1 MKTVAVITAGRSDY
15 SIYKPILKRIQDD
28 PDLSLFLVATG
39 THLCPEFGMTIDDI
53 EADGFTVD
61 RRLNMLLAS
70 DDPASISKS
79 IGIGTIGFSQLY
91 SDNPQIDMLLVL
103 GDRFEML
110 SAVVSALPFNI
121 PIAHIH
127 GGESTYGLIDESIRH
142 SITKMSHLHFT
153 ATEEYANRVIQMG
166 EEPWRV
172 IVTGAPSLDN
182 LQELTMY
189 DKEVLS
195 SEIGLDLKSPFLL
208 TTFHPVTLEYRNT
221 ETNITSLLAALQ
233 RTHFNVLFT
242 YPNPDTASHQIIEAI
257 EKYTRKNNNS
267 KCVTNLGLKKYFSLM
282 AYASAMVGNSSSGII
297 EAASFGL
304 PVVNIGTRQAGRV
317 HGENVIN
324 VACSEDDITN
334 AISYAT
340 DPRFIKKLKG
350 IKNPYSHGLASESII
365 SHIKSLELSNN
376 LIMKKFHVMDTS
388 ESHDSEA

>member
-1 MKTVAVITAGRSDY
+1 MS
-15 SIYKPILKRIQDD
+15 
-28 PDLSLFLVATG
+28 
-39 THLCPEFGMTIDDI
+39 
-53 EADGFTVD
+53 
-61 RRLNMLLAS
+61 
-70 DDPASISKS
+70 
-79 IGIGTIGFSQLY
+79 
-91 SDNPQIDMLLVL
+91 
-103 GDRFEML
+103 GDR
-110 SAVVSALPFNI
+110 
-121 PIAHIH
+121 
-127 GGESTYGLIDESIRH
+127 
-142 SITKMSHLHFT
+142 
-153 ATEEYANRVIQMG
+153 
-166 EEPWRV
+166 
-172 IVTGAPSLDN
+172 
-182 LQELTMY
+182 
-189 DKEVLS
+189 
-195 SEIGLDLKSPFLL
+195 LDLETSFLS

-282 AYASAMVGNSSSGII
+282 TYASAMVGNSSSGII